1 MFIIF
6 VIGVGVTVL
15 AIWSASIAVEA
26 GNLDPWAT
34 GFLVG
39 MAVTIW
45 AVIAAS
51 RIVRQYQYQGT
62 IC

>member
-45 AVIAAS
+45 AVIAVAEIIK
-51 RIVRQYQYQGT
+51 REAAK
-62 IC
+62 